1 MNKQVVR
8 FAISGILTLWPLT
21 VSAQMSMD
29 YIKREVS
36 AEVALFNDLGHQ
48 YDQVI
53 DADVSNEQGMYQKS
67 VVAAHTGASSSGSQ
81 HTTTVFTPNSLQIS
95 GSLNASCA
103 QAEPGTRRFF
113 RSWSLMITD
122 VTITSPGT
130 YSLAGE
136 FQGPGYA
143 QLMVINRDT
152 GENRIVLMEAGVVA
166 LDGVLTV
173 PGTYRFDLSVWQIT
187 SSEAVENKTL
197 GLDFVLAAAVNDVA
211 ANETLRWG
219 DLKAQFRE

>member
-21 VSAQMSMD
+21 ASAQMAME

-53 DADVSNEQGMYQKS
+53 DADVSYGQGMYQKS
-67 VVAAHTGASSSGSQ
+67 VLAARTDATSGASQ
-81 HTTTVFTPNSLQIS
+81 HTTIALTPASLVIS
-95 GSLNASCA
+95 GNLGASCA
-103 QAEPGTRRFF
+103 QAEPGIWRFF
-113 RSWSLMITD
+113 ASWSMMIAD
-122 VTITSPGT
+122 FTITSPGT
-130 YSLAGE
+130 YSLTGE
-136 FQGPGYA
+136 FQGLHFA
-143 QLMVINRDT
+143 QLMVINLDT
-152 GENRIVLMEAGVVA
+152 GENRIVRLEAGVVA
-166 LDGVLTV
+166 LDGVLAV